1 MLLDFFKLSVSKIAL
16 ERVFII
22 TQIRNDCLFSFA
34 PAVITILTP
43 HTILGM
49 SMERNCY
56 DDRRS
61 MPIFRLLC
69 SDIASNT

>member
-1 MLLDFFKLSVSKIAL
+1 MLLDFFNFTASKIAL
-16 ERVFII
+16 ERVFVI
-22 TQIRNDCLFSFA
+22 TQFCNDCLFSFA

-56 DDRRS
+56 DEYIPVRILRHV
-61 MPIFRLLC
+61 
-69 SDIASNT
+69 SNVRQSP